1 MKTKQIDFSNGKIIE
16 NIFLSAF
23 PMMIAQ
29 ILSLMY
35 NIVDRIYLGRIP
47 NHGTLALAGV
57 GLCFPI
63 ISLINAFTNLF
74 GSGGAPL
81 CSIQRGKNNLKEAEK
96 IMNTSFYML
105 IISSFILTFLGLL
118 ISKPLLFLFGASETL
133 INFALPYM
141 KIYLLGTI
149 FTMIAL
155 GMNPYINS
163 QGFANIGMLT
173 IFLGAFTNIILD
185 PIFIFIFNFGVKGA
199 AISTVLSQFISAL
212 FVLKFLTSNKAELKL
227 KIKNP
232 IKLEKKRMFDI
243 ISLGTVSF
251 VMQGTNSLVQIF
263 SNNMLGLFGGDLY
276 ISIMTIINSIRQ
288 ILDTPL
294 SALTDGVSPILSFNY
309 GAKKYKDLKKIIII
323 VTALGIIYT
332 GIIWGAILLFP
343 KFFIKIFNDDKTL
356 IEKSISSLHIYFF
369 AFIFQALMYSG
380 QTVFKSLNK
389 KKYAIFF
396 SLFRKVIIV
405 VPLTFLLP
413 RINNLGVQ
421 GVFIAEPVS
430 NFLGGLL
437 CFSIMT
443 ITILR
448 KLK

>member
-1 MKTKQIDFSNGKIIE
+1 MNTKQIDFSNGKVIE
-16 NIFLSAF
+16 NIFLAAF
-23 PMMIAQ
+23 PMMVAQ

-47 NHGTLALAGV
+47 NEGTLALAGV

-81 CSIQRGKNNLKEAEK
+81 CSIERGKKNLIEAEK

-105 IISSFILTFLGLL
+105 IIASLVLTFLGLFL
-118 ISKPLLFLFGASETL
+118 SKPLLYLFGASDTL
-133 INFALPYM
+133 INYALPYI

-173 IFLGAFTNIILD
+173 IFLGAISNIILD
-185 PIFIFIFNFGVKGA
+185 PIFIFKFNLGVKGA
-199 AISTVLSQFISAL
+199 AIATVISQIISAI
-212 FVLKFLTSNKAELKL
+212 FVLKFLTGNKSEL
-227 KIKNP
+227 KIKKP
-232 IKLEKKRMFDI
+232 IKLEKKRIIDI

-251 VMQGTNSLVQIF
+251 IMQGTNSLVQIF

-288 ILDTPL
+288 ILDAPL

-309 GAKKYKDLKKIIII
+309 GAKKYQDLKKAIFI
-323 VTALGIIYT
+323 TTFLGVVYT
-332 GIIWGAILLFP
+332 CIIWGAILLFP
-343 KFFIKIFNDDKTL
+343 EFFIKIFNDDKIL
-356 IEKSISSLHIYFF
+356 IEKSISSLYTYFF

-405 VPLTFLLP
+405 VPLTYLLP

-421 GVFIAEPVS
+421 GVFMAEPVS

-437 CFSIMT
+437 CFSVMT

>member
-1 MKTKQIDFSNGKIIE
+1 MQVKQIDFSNGKVIE

-29 ILSLMY
+29 TLSLMY

-47 NHGTLALAGV
+47 NEGTLALAGV
-57 GLCFPI
+57 GVCFPI

-81 CSIQRGKNNLKEAEK
+81 CSIERGKNNLKEAK
-96 IMNTSFYML
+96 NIMNTSFYML
-105 IISSFILTFLGLL
+105 IITSFILTFLGLFF
-118 ISKPLLFLFGASETL
+118 SKPLLFLFGASNTL
-133 INFALPYM
+133 MNYALPYM
-141 KIYLLGTI
+141 RIYLLGTI
-149 FTMIAL
+149 FTMISL

-173 IFLGAFTNIILD
+173 IFLGAITNIILD
-185 PIFIFIFNFGVKGA
+185 PIFIFILDFGVNGA
-199 AISTVLSQFISAL
+199 AISTVISQFISAI
-212 FVLKFLTSNKAELKL
+212 FVLKFLTGDRAELKL
-227 KIKNP
+227 QIKNP

-294 SALTDGVSPILSFNY
+294 SALTDGVSPFLSFNY
-309 GAKKYKDLKKIIII
+309 GAKKYKDLKRTIII
-323 VTALGIIYT
+323 VTILGLFYT
-332 GIIWGAILLFP
+332 GIIWGSVLLFP
-343 KFFIKIFNDDKTL
+343 EFFIKIFNDDKNL

-413 RINNLGVQ
+413 RVSNLGVQ
-421 GVFIAEPVS
+421 GVFMAEPVS